1 MYERGFG
8 CGAAERSPMLN
19 ARFLKLSPLLWL
31 PVRAG
36 ISLREATPGAV
47 SHSGLVQSMA
57 RDQAI

>member
-1 MYERGFG
+1 
-8 CGAAERSPMLN
+8 MLN